1 LYASAD
7 IAYRDQLFL
16 QATWRGDWSSALTY
30 TNGTGNN
37 FFAYPAVSLS
47 WLFSESFHLP
57 AWISYGKLR
66 GNLAALGHDTDPYLI
81 NPGFA
86 LTGYV
91 TTGGADYPVSTYSAS
106 NSVEPNLKPERKISK
121 EIGAEMRFLKNRLG
135 FDASVYQ
142 DNTYNQIFDIRVP
155 QETGISATKINAGNI
170 QNRGI
175 EIAID
180 GSPLKTKNFEWNSS
194 VTYASNRNKVVELYQ
209 GLNEFNL
216 GADVFEISSWAITG
230 KSYGVLRTTIHS
242 GAYQAKNTSGANIDN
257 PNNGKPILTWRSDA
271 RAAFPARSNVMQD
284 VGDINAKFRGGWNN
298 TFRYKNLS
306 LNVLLDAKIGGDFA
320 LLTYR
325 YGTHTGVFPNS
336 LKGRD
341 AAHGGI
347 VWKSAFD
354 GETYDDGIIPD
365 GVFGPGIKITQP
377 NGSQVDVSGLS
388 YQEAYDKGYVEP
400 THLPQFNY
408 RYGSSSTGVSD
419 YWVLKNSWISLRQVA
434 LTYNFSPGLVS
445 KMKLNTCSFSVV
457 GRNLM
462 YLYNTLP
469 YHYNPESN
477 NSNNTAYSG
486 EEGFL
491 PMTRTITGTLRIG
504 F

>member
-1 LYASAD
+1 M
-7 IAYRDQLFL
+7 Q
-16 QATWRGDWSSALTY
+16 
-30 TNGTGNN
+30 
-37 FFAYPAVSLS
+37 
-47 WLFSESFHLP
+47 
-57 AWISYGKLR
+57 
-66 GNLAALGHDTDPYLI
+66 
-81 NPGFA
+81 
-86 LTGYV
+86 
-91 TTGGADYPVSTYSAS
+91 
-106 NSVEPNLKPERKISK
+106 PNLKPERKVSK
-121 EIGAEMRFLKNRLG
+121 ELGAEMRFRRNRLG
-135 FDASVYQ
+135 FDVSVYQ
-142 DNTYNQIFDIRVP
+142 DNTFNQIIDISVP
-155 QETGISATKINAGNI
+155 QESGISGTTINAGNL
-170 QNRGI
+170 QNKGI
-175 EIAID
+175 EIALD
-180 GSPLKTKNFEWNSS
+180 GSPVKSKNFEWNSS
-194 VTYASNRNKVVELYQ
+194 VTYSYNQNRVVSLSE
-209 GLNEFNL
+209 GLKEKNL
-216 GADVFEISSWAITG
+216 SANVFEISSWAVEG
-230 KSYGVLRTTIHS
+230 KSFGILRTTAHS
-242 GAYQAKNTSGANIDN
+242 PAFQAKNSSGASVDN
-257 PNNGKPILTWRSDA
+257 PNNGKPVLTWRADA
-271 RAAFPARSNVMQD
+271 RAAFPVRSNVLQE

-306 LNVLLDAKIGGDFA
+306 LNILLDAKIGGDFA

-388 YQEAYDKGYVEP
+388 FQEAYDKGYVEP

-408 RYGSSSTGVSD
+408 RYGSSSTGVAD
-419 YWVLKNSWISLRQVA
+419 YWVLKNSWISVRQVA
-434 LTYNFSPGLVS
+434 LTYSFSPKLIS
-445 KMKLNTCSFSVV
+445 KAKLNTCSFTLLC
-457 GRNLM
+457 RNLM

-477 NSNNTAYSG
+477 NSNNAAYSG

-491 PMTRTITGTLRIG
+491 PMTRSITGTLRIG